1 MIPDDVKAAVIAFFK
16 RMIETWEGG
25 FQAHPADVGN
35 YVNGRLIGTN
45 RGVTPAALAL
55 YRGIPVSTVTQEMM
69 RSVTLDEAAD
79 IGYRNYYL
87 APGFDDLPWTEF
99 TEAYVDAGWG
109 SGPRTAI
116 RHMQELIGAGR
127 DGIIGPE
134 TQGKFDKYLEAN
146 GLADAMRAYV
156 HQRIAFFEAIVRRR
170 PSNQVFL
177 KGWKRRG
184 YAYLPENLGMPL
196 DHHGYP
202 EDLWKPGDPIINHA
216 KSWEDIDDPMEGGD
230 RLTSLVALVDDFAR
244 QYQGWQAAGG

>member
-1 MIPDDVKAAVIAFFK
+1 MIPDDVRQQVIAFFR

-25 FQAHPADVGN
+25 FQAHPSDVGN

-69 RSVTLDEAAD
+69 RGVTLEEAVD

-116 RHMQELIGAGR
+116 RQMQLRIGAKR

-134 TQGKFDKYLEAN
+134 TQQKFDGYLELN
-146 GLADAMRAYV
+146 GLAEALRFYV

-170 PSNQVFL
+170 PSNEVFL
-177 KGWKRRG
+177 KGWKRRAH
-184 YAYLPENLGMPL
+184 AYLPENLGMPSG
-196 DHHGYP
+196 HHGYP
-202 EDLWKPGDPIINHA
+202 EDLWAPGEPIVAYA
-216 KSWEDIDDPMEGGD
+216 KSWEIEDEPSD
-230 RLTSLVALVDDFAR
+230 RLASLMALVERFGRD
-244 QYQGWQAAGG
+244 YQGWQAAHS